1 MTDLADVWKLDA
13 TDQAELVRTG
23 AVTPLELVDA
33 AIARIE
39 QINPALNAVVYQMFE
54 RAREN
59 AQRAIPDGAF
69 RGVPFLLKDLAAE
82 FDGEPMTEGS
92 RFLEG
97 YVSDGDSELVA
108 RYRAAGLIT
117 LGKTNTSEFGLLP
130 TAEPELFGPA
140 RNPWNTD
147 HMTGGSSGG
156 SSAAVAAGL
165 VPTAHAND
173 GGGSIR
179 IPASCCGL
187 FGMKATRGRNSLAPH
202 YGDIG
207 NGIVHEH
214 VVSRSVRDS
223 AALLDATA
231 GMAAGDPYA
240 PPPPARPFADEV
252 TADPGALK
260 IAVMTGSMNGCAVHP
275 DCVDAVQDVA
285 RLCESLGH
293 TVEEAAPDIA
303 WESIAQLFSDMWA
316 GQFGWAVQDWAR
328 RQNREPKPEYFEPWT
343 WRMYE
348 VAQRTSAANYLL
360 SVQDAQRI
368 ARIVGRFFE
377 DWDIL
382 LSPTVAAPPL
392 PLGSFKY
399 TEETRRS
406 ARQAVA
412 QFSSHTPLFNVT
424 GQPATNV
431 PLIWN
436 EAGLPIGVQFAGRY
450 GDEATLFRLAG
461 QLEQARPWQDKWPEI
476 AGA

>member
-1 MTDLADVWKLDA
+1 MTGFGDLWKLDA
-13 TDQAELVRTG
+13 TDQAALVRRG
-23 AVTPLELVDA
+23 EVSAVELVDA

-39 QINPALNAVVYQMFE
+39 RLNPALNAVVHPMFE
-54 RAREN
+54 QARQ
-59 AQRAIPDGAF
+59 AAAGDLPDGPF

-82 FDGEPMTEGS
+82 FAGEPMTEGS

-97 YVSDGDSELVA
+97 HVPDRDSELVA
-108 RYRAAGLIT
+108 RYRAAGLVT

-140 RNPWNTD
+140 RNPWNTG

-156 SSAAVAAGL
+156 SAAAVAAGL
-165 VPTAHAND
+165 TPVAHAND

-187 FGMKATRGRNSLAPH
+187 FGLKPTRGRNSLAPH

-231 GMAAGDPYA
+231 GAAAGDPYTPQ
-240 PPPPARPFADEV
+240 PPDRPFVREV
-252 TADPGALK
+252 GADPGALR
-260 IAVMTGSMNGCAVHP
+260 IAVMTGSMNGCAVHS
-275 DCVDAVQDVA
+275 DCVAAVESAA
-285 RLCESLGH
+285 RLCKALGH
-293 TVEEAAPDIA
+293 RVDYAEPEIDWDAIA
-303 WESIAQLFSDMWA
+303 RLFSNLWTGM
-316 GQFGWAVQDWAR
+316 FGWAVADWSR
-328 RQNREPKPEYFEPWT
+328 RLGRAPAPEHFEPWT

-348 VAQRTSAANYLL
+348 VSQQVGAADYLRA
-360 SVQDAQRI
+360 VQDAQRI

-377 DWDIL
+377 DRDIL
-382 LSPTVAAPPL
+382 LTPTVAAPPL
-392 PLGSFKY
+392 PVGSFVW
-399 TEETRRS
+399 TEETRPS

-424 GQPATNV
+424 GQPAMTV
-431 PLIWN
+431 PLAWN
-436 EAGLPIGVQFAGRY
+436 DAGLPVGVQFAGRY

-461 QLEQARPWQDKWPEI
+461 QLETAQPWQDRWPAI
-476 AGA
+476 AV